1 LAHIEPVLYS
11 VWIRRGPD
19 IEKYD
24 LVFNETGIELRFLGE
39 YWVSLRPR
47 TGLQR
52 RTDLFIYSLRKRKAR
67 QKGVEAIHID
77 YCDIARYELKRPQQ
91 KRKQNKV
98 GTTSVLVEQESARLV
113 LVLRNGKLIE
123 IDISP
128 KVYHI
133 AKSLVKNYLIKG
145 LEKCR
150 KQNKGQ

>member
-1 LAHIEPVLYS
+1 MAHLEPILYS
-11 VWIRRGPD
+11 VWIRKGPD

-24 LVFNETGIELRFLGE
+24 LVFDETGVELRFLGE

-67 QKGVEAIHID
+67 QEGTPSIRIE
-77 YCDIARYELKRPQQ
+77 YCDIARYELKKPQQ
-91 KRKQNKV
+91 KRKQNRM
-98 GTTSVLVEQESARLV
+98 GATSVSVEQESARLV
-113 LVLRNGKLIE
+113 LVLRNGKIIE
-123 IDISP
+123 IGISP

-133 AKSLVKNYLIKG
+133 AKALVKNYLIKG

-150 KQNKGQ
+150 KQDKGQ

>member
-1 LAHIEPVLYS
+1 LAHTEPVLYS
-11 VWIRRGPD
+11 VWIRKGPD

-24 LVFNETGIELRFLGE
+24 LVFDEAGIELRFLGE

-67 QKGVEAIHID
+67 QEGTKSIHIN

-91 KRKQNKV
+91 KRKQNKTS
-98 GTTSVLVEQESARLV
+98 TTSVPVEQESAHLV
-113 LVLRNGKLIE
+113 LVLRSGKIIE
-123 IDISP
+123 IGISP

-133 AKSLVKNYLIKG
+133 AKALVKNYLIKG
-145 LEKCR
+145 LEKCH
-150 KQNKGQ
+150 KQSKGR